1 MDSNKSENEVNIQE
15 WSELDIKEDLLRGIY
30 SYGFEK
36 PSMIQQKAIHPI
48 INNKDVIAQAQ
59 SGTGKTGAFA
69 VSTLQI
75 INESINEIQAVIIT
89 PTRELVLQ
97 TENVMEK
104 IGSFMKNL
112 KIKTFI
118 GGTNVN
124 DDITYLRRNTP
135 QVVIGTPGRFIDML
149 KRRHLNLHTC
159 KLFILDEADEMLAE
173 GFKSQIQFIFKFFNE
188 KIQIAVFSATL
199 PNEILSITDQFMI
212 DPVRI
217 TMKPK
222 ELSLDGIEQMF
233 VATFDDENKY
243 DWLKNLFNKLALSST
258 VIFVNDIQK
267 LDILYDKMKNDNFS
281 VCKIHSSLS
290 KMDREQTLN
299 DFRKNKHN
307 ILLSTNLTA
316 RGIDI
321 QQVSIVINYDIP
333 DDVNTYLH
341 RIGRSGRWGRKGTAI
356 NFVRQE
362 DAYRMRNI
370 ERHYNIE
377 IKEFS

>member
-124 DDITYLRRNTP
+124 DDITCLRRNTP

-199 PNEILSITDQFMI
+199 PNEIISITDQFMI